1 MDILLEKIS
10 KRYRR
15 DWIFKSIDFQFQSGK
30 SYAITGPNG
39 SGKSTF
45 LKVLASHLTP
55 TKGKISF
62 QKDNQEIKLDVVYK
76 NLSYSAPYIELLEEF
91 TLTEMVD
98 FHQKFK
104 PFYENTSTKDL
115 IKKAYLQES
124 SDKEIRF
131 FSSGMKQRL
140 KLALSILSKSDILI
154 LDEPTTN
161 LDRRGMDWYK
171 SLILEFKK
179 NRTLLIASNVTE
191 DFDFCDH
198 QLNILDFK

>member
-1 MDILLEKIS
+1 MEILLEKIS

-15 DWIFKSIDFQFQSGK
+15 DWVFKSIDFQFQSGK

-55 TKGKISF
+55 TKGKITF
-62 QKDNQEIKLDVVYK
+62 QKDNQEVKLEEVYK

-91 TLTEMVD
+91 TLSEMVD

-115 IKKAYLQES
+115 IEKAYLNES
-124 SDKEIRF
+124 SNKEIRF

-140 KLALSILSKSDILI
+140 KLALSILSKSDLLI

-161 LDRRGMDWYK
+161 LDRAGMDWYK
-171 SLILEFKK
+171 SLILEYKK

-198 QLNILDFK
+198 QINILDFK

>member
-1 MDILLEKIS
+1 MDIHLEKIS
-10 KRYRR
+10 KRYQR
-15 DWIFKSIDFQFQSGK
+15 DWIFKSIDYQFHTGG
-30 SYAITGPNG
+30 SYAILGPNG

-55 TKGKISF
+55 TKGQISF
-62 QKDNQEIKLDVVYK
+62 SKNDQKIKLDEVYK

-104 PFYENTSTKDL
+104 PFYENITTKDL
-115 IKKAYLQES
+115 IEKAYLKDS

-140 KLALSILSKSDILI
+140 KLALSIFSKSDLLI

-161 LDRRGMDWYK
+161 LDREGMDWYK
-171 SLILEFKK
+171 SLILEYKK

>member
-1 MDILLEKIS
+1 MEILLEKIS

-62 QKDNQEIKLDVVYK
+62 QKDNQEIKLDEVYK

-91 TLTEMVD
+91 TLTEMID

-104 PFYENTSTKDL
+104 PFYKNTPTKDL
-115 IKKAYLQES
+115 IEKAYLSES
-124 SDKEIRF
+124 SNKEIRF

-140 KLALSILSKSDILI
+140 KLALSIFSKSDILI

-161 LDRRGMDWYK
+161 LDRKGMEWYK
-171 SLILEFKK
+171 ALILEFKK

-198 QLNILDFK
+198 QLNILDYK

>member
-1 MDILLEKIS
+1 MDIHLEKIS
-10 KRYRR
+10 KRYQR
-15 DWIFKSIDFQFQSGK
+15 DWIFKSVDFQFQTGG
-30 SYAITGPNG
+30 SYAILGPNG

-55 TKGKISF
+55 TKGQISF
-62 QKDNQEIKLDVVYK
+62 SKNDQKIKLDEVYK

-104 PFYENTSTKDL
+104 PFYENITTKDL
-115 IKKAYLQES
+115 IEKAYLKDS
-124 SDKEIRF
+124 SVKEIRF

-140 KLALSILSKSDILI
+140 KLALSIFSKSDLLI

-161 LDRRGMDWYK
+161 LDREGIDWHK